1 MISAI
6 ILTYNEENILPKC
19 LEALSFVDE
28 ILVFDSFSTD
38 KTLHIAESFNT
49 IIKQRTFDNYS
60 NQRNAALKSINP
72 KSKWILMVDADEI
85 VTEELKNEI
94 LKKIILENDVTMYT
108 VRRKDYF
115 NGKWLRFSS
124 GYPTYFPRLF
134 KNRTCEVVREINEE
148 YKTTGSISRLK
159 SHLLHYP
166 FNKGLDWWFQ
176 KHNTY
181 STMESE
187 KIKTEIEE
195 SLEISKLFSSNVS
208 ERRKFFKRLSFRL
221 PFRPNIL
228 FFSFFVLR
236 LGFLDGYNG
245 YIYCR
250 MRKIY
255 DSMINIKFKLKKQ

>member
-1 MISAI
+1 MITAL

-38 KTLHIAESFNT
+38 KTLQIAENFNA

-60 NQRNAALKSINP
+60 HQRNAALKTINP
-72 KSKWILMVDADEI
+72 KSKWVLMVDADEI

-94 LKKIILENDVTMYT
+94 LKKINLQNDITMYT

-134 KNRTCEVVREINEE
+134 KNGTTEVVREINEE
-148 YKTTGSISRLK
+148 YNTTGSISKLK
-159 SHLLHYP
+159 NHLLHYP

-176 KHNTY
+176 KHNSY
-181 STMESE
+181 SSMESE
-187 KIKTEIEE
+187 KIKSEISE
-195 SLEISKLFSSNVS
+195 SLPLSKFFSSSVS

-221 PFRPNIL
+221 PFRPNL
-228 FFSFFVLR
+228 VFFIFFILR

-250 MRKIY
+250 IRKIY
-255 DSMINIKFKLKKQ
+255 DTMIDVKFKFKKK